1 MRLKGVMM
9 CVTAV
14 SLILGGCGDKVQQKE
29 EVTVNADTAKEEDRE
44 AVKEENSYYEM
55 EIPADESETLT
66 EAAVQAAKSYQDLL
80 VQAKKNSGKEE
91 VLSMDTVAALVM

>member
-44 AVKEENSYYEM
+44 AVK
-55 EIPADESETLT
+55 
-66 EAAVQAAKSYQDLL
+66 
-80 VQAKKNSGKEE
+80 
-91 VLSMDTVAALVM
+91 